1 MPARPLPS
9 EYPEYYHRYVE
20 AITDDDV
27 LDVLAEQVD
36 ELLKMFDG
44 MDEARTLYRYADGK
58 WSVREVLGHILDSER
73 IFGMR
78 ALCIARGEQQSLPG
92 FDENVYVASALFD
105 ERPLESILDEW
116 QALRIANVLMF
127 QSFDDDAWSR
137 TGTANNKTTTVNALA
152 WIIAGHVQHH
162 LNILHERYFPQ

>member
-9 EYPEYYHRYVE
+9 DYPEYYHRYVDAVTGE
-20 AITDDDV
+20 DV
-27 LDVLAEQVD
+27 LDVLADQVD

-58 WSVREVLGHILDSER
+58 WSVREVLGHLLDSER

-92 FDENVYVASALFD
+92 FDEVLYVTSALFD

-116 QALRIANVLMF
+116 QALRIANVIMF

-137 TGTANNKTTTVNALA
+137 QGTANNKSTTVSALA
-152 WIIAGHVQHH
+152 WIIAGHHQHH
-162 LNILHERYFPQ
+162 LNILHERYFAQ

>member
-9 EYPEYYHRYVE
+9 DYPEYYHRYVE

-27 LDVLAEQVD
+27 LDVLADQVD

-44 MDEARTLYRYADGK
+44 MDDARTLYRYADGK
-58 WSVREVLGHILDSER
+58 WSVREVLGHLLDSER

-92 FDENVYVASALFD
+92 FDENTYVASALFD
-105 ERPLESILDEW
+105 ERPLASILDEW
-116 QALRIANVLMF
+116 QALRIANVIMF

-137 TGTANNKTTTVNALA
+137 TGTANNKSVTVNALA
-152 WIIAGHVQHH
+152 WIIAGHVRHH